1 MSHGAR
7 VGRAA
12 SWTMGARLVRFLT
25 GFALSIVVVRGLG
38 PDDFGRLALVRTTLT
53 FVTTL
58 CYAGMGQA
66 MLRFLPELR
75 QRADGPAIRRLL
87 ALTGGVQAGM
97 WAIAV
102 AGVAASVPWGEKLF
116 HSPGIGGVLLF
127 GALLLL
133 ADLAVSALQQV
144 ATAWYELRAVSIAT
158 AIAGVVLVAGTW
170 AALHAGWGI
179 RGVLAASAA
188 CNAGIA
194 LVLAGEVAKILRA
207 LPAADSALPP
217 AGRGAPHTAR
227 GVPWRRVLH
236 YALPFTA
243 ISLLNLIVWRQS
255 ETLILGHYRS
265 VAEVGWFDLAY
276 GRPQQVLEFIP
287 VTLWPLVMAAISES
301 FTRDRDSLTRRITL
315 YYKFLI
321 ALALPIAIGG
331 AVLSPRAMPLI
342 FGAANAPAA
351 APTAVFFLLFAI
363 SFGSTP
369 LSMALYV
376 LERTPLVLAVYAVQA
391 VVNVGFDLVLIPRY
405 GVWGAVVPVGCVV
418 TTAPLVYAAVLRAVR
433 QEVHVPWDFLRRVL
447 LACSGWCVVLPFLP
461 MITSIPRL
469 AVATVAGAVAVLIG
483 VRLSRV
489 IGPEEMLVLHAVRLP
504 LPAPV
509 CWLLGLPVTETTERG
524 VGG

>member
-1 MSHGAR
+1 MSDGAR

-12 SWTMGARLVRFLT
+12 SWTMAARLVRFVT

-53 FVTTL
+53 FITTL
-58 CYAGMGQA
+58 CYLGMGQA

-75 QRADGPAIRRLL
+75 QRGDGPAIRRLL
-87 ALTGGVQAGM
+87 ALTGGVQVAM

-102 AGVAASVPWGEKLF
+102 FAAFAGSSLGERLF
-116 HSPGIGGVLLF
+116 HTPGLGGVLVF
-127 GALLLL
+127 GTLLLL
-133 ADLAVSALQQV
+133 ADLAVSGLQQI

-158 AIAGVVLVAGTW
+158 AIAGVVLVVATW
-170 AALHAGWGI
+170 GALQQGWGV

-194 LVLAGEVAKILRA
+194 LVLAREVRAILRT
-207 LPAADSALPP
+207 LPAVAS
-217 AGRGAPHTAR
+217 GASPN
-227 GVPWRRVLH
+227 GVPLRRVLR

-265 VAEVGWFDLAY
+265 AAEVGWFDLAY

-287 VTLWPLVMAAISES
+287 VTLWPLVMAAFADS
-301 FTRDRDSLTRRITL
+301 FTRDAASLTRRITL
-315 YYKFLI
+315 YYRFLI
-321 ALALPIAIGG
+321 ALATPIAVGG
-331 AVLSPRAMPLI
+331 AVLSLRAIPLI
-342 FGAANAPAA
+342 FGEQNAPAA

-369 LSMALYV
+369 QSMALYV

-391 VVNVGFDLVLIPRY
+391 VVNVGFDLLLIPRY

-418 TTAPLVYAAVLRAVR
+418 ITAPLVYAGVLRAVK
-433 QEVHVPWDFLRRVL
+433 QEVRVPWDFLRRMLLASAGWLVL
-447 LACSGWCVVLPFLP
+447 LPVLP

-469 AVATVAGAVAVLIG
+469 AVAFVVGAAAVLAG
-483 VRLSRV
+483 VRLWRV
-489 IGPEEMLVLHAVRLP
+489 VGPEEERVLAAVRVPMTPRLRG
-504 LPAPV
+504 
-509 CWLLGLPVTETTERG
+509 LLGLPQ
-524 VGG
+524 GGGGTA